1 MGVKNCPETPRQRM
15 ISLMYLVLTAMLALN
30 VDKSVVDAFALV
42 DQGFMK
48 TIENF
53 NYKNQSVYNNFSS
66 AAQENPEKVGQLN
79 RTVLKIKEKT
89 DSLYNYITHFKEM
102 IVKKADGPD
111 GKVDNIVNKEDLNYA
126 EEIMMTKRNGELLK
140 KAIENYRSF
149 LLSNID
155 SSQTSLIASINKSL
169 DTSNPPR
176 VEGSSPTWES
186 NKFQG
191 YPLIAVITLMSK
203 IQSDVRNSESDV
215 INYFYTKIDASSF
228 KFNNLKAQ
236 VIPKSNYVIQGD
248 AYEAKVF
255 ISAIDTTAVPEIIVN
270 GNKLPIIPGEN
281 AGLYKANA
289 SAEGTFVWKGVINYK
304 SPSGQI
310 VQYPFQQEDQVAKP
324 SSTVSLTKMNILYA
338 GLANPV
344 SISVPGM
351 SSRDITA
358 TMQNGRI
365 ERTGDGFMAYP
376 EKVGVKA
383 YITVSVTVDKVV
395 KQMGTTEFRVK
406 KVPNPIATVAGKNE
420 GLISKNELMAEQGV
434 FADIP
439 DFDFEMKFQV
449 LSFVVSTSQGGFIV
463 DKPVTGARFSQEQ
476 RDLFS
481 RLTRGNRLYI
491 DNIVAKGEDGFV
503 RNLSSISFK
512 IN

>member
-1 MGVKNCPETPRQRM
+1 
-15 ISLMYLVLTAMLALN
+15 
-30 VDKSVVDAFALV
+30 
-42 DQGFMK
+42 
-48 TIENF
+48 
-53 NYKNQSVYNNFSS
+53 
-66 AAQENPEKVGQLN
+66 
-79 RTVLKIKEKT
+79 
-89 DSLYNYITHFKEM
+89 
-102 IVKKADGPD
+102 
-111 GKVDNIVNKEDLNYA
+111 
-126 EEIMMTKRNGELLK
+126 
-140 KAIENYRSF
+140 
-149 LLSNID
+149 
-155 SSQTSLIASINKSL
+155 
-169 DTSNPPR
+169 
-176 VEGSSPTWES
+176 
-186 NKFQG
+186 
-191 YPLIAVITLMSK
+191 
-203 IQSDVRNSESDV
+203 
-215 INYFYTKIDASSF
+215 
-228 KFNNLKAQ
+228 
-236 VIPKSNYVIQGD
+236 
-248 AYEAKVF
+248 
-255 ISAIDTTAVPEIIVN
+255 
-270 GNKLPIIPGEN
+270 
-281 AGLYKANA
+281 
-289 SAEGTFVWKGVINYK
+289 
-304 SPSGQI
+304 
-310 VQYPFQQEDQVAKP
+310 
-324 SSTVSLTKMNILYA
+324 MNILYA